1 MTEKIEWYR
10 EVLELEPNSK
20 VFLPLAKLLVEEN
33 GDSQAIDILQRGLDR
48 HPDFLEARLFLIE
61 LLYKTGKNDE
71 RDAEVKKLGKMFA
84 TYAGFWQA
92 WAACLSGDNEQDTAS
107 VLRFLAATF
116 LHGPLS
122 LHEVL
127 NRGLA
132 SYIPQTR
139 MAAPKIEAQTPAEE
153 QAAEADNE
161 AIAGETAGQPDIEHV
176 NNHTLEEIVQPVA
189 EENPVEI
196 AAAEARSPKLQPCQ
210 WNIRQKKWLRNRKPG
225 KRKALKARRLRK
237 GSPRRK
243 IKPRLQS
250 RLWLWRQLKKHWPNR
265 KNPRWKQRRRLKNW
279 LRVKNL
285 RPMKL

>member
-127 NRGLA
+127 NRRAWL
-132 SYIPQTR
+132 PQKLKRKPLRKNRRQKRTTK
-139 MAAPKIEAQTPAEE
+139 PLPGK
-153 QAAEADNE
+153 
-161 AIAGETAGQPDIEHV
+161 QPDSRIL
-176 NNHTLEEIVQPVA
+176 NMSITIPWK
-189 EENPVEI
+189 
-196 AAAEARSPKLQPCQ
+196 KLSS
-210 WNIRQKKWLRNRKPG
+210 L
-225 KRKALKARRLRK
+225 
-237 GSPRRK
+237 
-243 IKPRLQS
+243 
-250 RLWLWRQLKKHWPNR
+250 
-265 KNPRWKQRRRLKNW
+265 
-279 LRVKNL
+279 
-285 RPMKL
+285 